1 MNVMHEIKL
10 PLSQGLGV
18 DYVGTFC
25 PQIATSPRCQKE
37 K

>member
-10 PLSQGLGV
+10 PLPPGSSAVGV
-18 DYVGTFC
+18 GAFC
-25 PQIATSPRCQKE
+25 PQIATSPRCENE